1 MTQPAVGHDFLGVAV
16 RHGVE
21 GWSLRG
27 PPPSPQTAPPHSP
40 SPHVWDPATTVHVF
54 RPAVGEEE
62 TGRVLIVPAQ
72 STPRIKETRD
82 AGKDEIIEARV
93 KGTS

>member
-1 MTQPAVGHDFLGVAV
+1 M
-16 RHGVE
+16 
-21 GWSLRG
+21 
-27 PPPSPQTAPPHSP
+27 
-40 SPHVWDPATTVHVF
+40 
-54 RPAVGEEE
+54 GEEE